1 MRADE
6 HGIRAGRGG
15 CRGAERSEGVVSAPS
30 PPALSNHVDELTSVV
45 RRPREIVLRHRVQ
58 YAALRGMLA
67 AFARLGF
74 RRASGIGARV
84 ARWGYSPL
92 GIRRDVVE
100 RQIAAAFPEWDETRV
115 RRTALAAYENL

>member
-84 ARWGYSPL
+84 ARWGYSRL
-92 GIRRDVVE
+92 GFRSDVVE
-100 RQIAAAFPEWDETRV
+100 RQIEEAYLVRV
-115 RRTALAAYENL
+115 DVGMRGG